1 MAGAPEL
8 GAHPGEQRA
17 GLERPLGGGGRG
29 PVLLPPRR
37 DVAVDPPPAER
48 AKIGGRA
55 VAGIGRDLLRI
66 ALEMG
71 LDGVEQRRELRLI
84 AAVIVEG
91 VRHDDLRRRIDRSLR
106 VVALD
111 VAVLGLQDAAV
122 RIGEIALRLAVGLAL
137 RRRWRPAAPFAA
149 FGDALLLGLLAARIF
164 SSRFS
169 LSATHSGISSPR
181 LSPKSLSSSASAASA
196 ALSQRSTSAS
206 SSASRFFR
214 RS

>member
-1 MAGAPEL
+1 
-8 GAHPGEQRA
+8 
-17 GLERPLGGGGRG
+17 
-29 PVLLPPRR
+29 
-37 DVAVDPPPAER
+37 
-48 AKIGGRA
+48 
-55 VAGIGRDLLRI
+55 
-66 ALEMG
+66 MG

-149 FGDALLLGLLAARIF
+149 FGDALLLGLVPAARIF

-206 SSASRFFR
+206 SSASRFL
-214 RS
+214 